1 MVDDSH
7 RRSTAAQAPARSAAV
22 RPCALRRIA
31 LLPDRPLSRFRR
43 SPPLSYRGGAVNA
56 IDLLKQQ
63 HKEVKDLF
71 EKIEKAGPDE
81 KERLFDEL
89 ADALAVHAAIEEQH
103 FYPATKD
110 ARTEELLQEAVEEHL
125 SVKRIIADLLEM
137 EPDDAQ
143 FDAKIK
149 VLEEQVSHHVEEEEN
164 ELFPK
169 VRKVH
174 SRDELEDLGVL
185 MEQTAE
191 ELKKQGAPRMEVPK
205 ETGAAAPID

>member
-1 MVDDSH
+1 
-7 RRSTAAQAPARSAAV
+7 
-22 RPCALRRIA
+22 
-31 LLPDRPLSRFRR
+31 
-43 SPPLSYRGGAVNA
+43 VNA
-56 IDLLKQQ
+56 IDLLEQQ
-63 HKEVKDLF
+63 HREVEKLF
-71 EKIEKAGPDE
+71 KKIEKAGPDE
-81 KERLFDEL
+81 KEQLFDEL
-89 ADALAVHAAIEEQH
+89 ADSLAVHAAIEEQH

-149 VLEEQVSHHVEEEEN
+149 VLQEQVEHHVEEEEG

-169 VRKVH
+169 VQKLH
-174 SRDELEDLGVL
+174 SKDELEDLGVL

-191 ELKKQGAPRMEVPK
+191 ELKEQGAPRMEVPK
-205 ETGAAAPID
+205 ETGSAAPLD

>member
-1 MVDDSH
+1 
-7 RRSTAAQAPARSAAV
+7 
-22 RPCALRRIA
+22 
-31 LLPDRPLSRFRR
+31 
-43 SPPLSYRGGAVNA
+43 VNA

-191 ELKKQGAPRMEVPK
+191 ELQERGAPRMEVPK

>member
-1 MVDDSH
+1 M
-7 RRSTAAQAPARSAAV
+7 
-22 RPCALRRIA
+22 
-31 LLPDRPLSRFRR
+31 
-43 SPPLSYRGGAVNA
+43 NA

-63 HKEVKDLF
+63 HREVEKLF
-71 EKIEKAGPDE
+71 KKIEKAGPDE
-81 KERLFDEL
+81 KEKLFDGL

-110 ARTEELLQEAVEEHL
+110 ARTEELLEEAVEEHL

-149 VLEEQVSHHVEEEEN
+149 VLQEQVEHHVEEEEKQ
-164 ELFPK
+164 LFPEVQK
-169 VRKVH
+169 LH
-174 SRDELEDLGVL
+174 SKDELEDLGML

-191 ELKKQGAPRMEVPK
+191 ELKEQGAPRMEVPK
-205 ETGAAAPID
+205 ETGASAPID

>member
-1 MVDDSH
+1 
-7 RRSTAAQAPARSAAV
+7 
-22 RPCALRRIA
+22 
-31 LLPDRPLSRFRR
+31 
-43 SPPLSYRGGAVNA
+43 VNA

-63 HKEVKDLF
+63 HREVEKLF
-71 EKIEKAGPDE
+71 KKMEKAGPEE
-81 KERLFDEL
+81 KEKLFDEL
-89 ADALAVHAAIEEQH
+89 ADSLAVHAAIEEQH

-143 FDAKIK
+143 FDAKIT
-149 VLEEQVSHHVEEEEN
+149 VLQEQVEHHVEEEEK

-169 VRKVH
+169 VQKLH
-174 SRDELEDLGVL
+174 SKDELEDLGVL

-191 ELKKQGAPRMEVPK
+191 ELKEQGAPRMEVPK
-205 ETGAAAPID
+205 ETGSAAPLD

>member
-1 MVDDSH
+1 M
-7 RRSTAAQAPARSAAV
+7 
-22 RPCALRRIA
+22 
-31 LLPDRPLSRFRR
+31 
-43 SPPLSYRGGAVNA
+43 NA

-63 HKEVKDLF
+63 HQEAKKLF
-71 EKIEKAGPDE
+71 QDIEKASRPDE

-125 SVKRIIADLLEM
+125 SMKRIIADLLEM

-143 FDAKIK
+143 FDAKTK
-149 VLEEQVSHHVEEEEN
+149 VLREQVEHHVEEEEN

-169 VRKVH
+169 ALKIH
-174 SRDELEDLGVL
+174 SKDELEDLGIL

-191 ELKKQGAPRMEVPK
+191 GLFDSGAPRMEVPK

>member
-1 MVDDSH
+1 M
-7 RRSTAAQAPARSAAV
+7 
-22 RPCALRRIA
+22 
-31 LLPDRPLSRFRR
+31 
-43 SPPLSYRGGAVNA
+43 NA

-63 HKEVKDLF
+63 HREVEKLF
-71 EKIEKAGPDE
+71 KKIEKAGPDE
-81 KERLFDEL
+81 KEKLFDGL

-110 ARTEELLQEAVEEHL
+110 ARTEELLEEAVEEHL

-149 VLEEQVSHHVEEEEN
+149 VLQEQVEHHVEEEE
-164 ELFPK
+164 EQLFPEVQK
-169 VRKVH
+169 LH
-174 SRDELEDLGVL
+174 SKDELEDLGML

-191 ELKKQGAPRMEVPK
+191 ELKEQGAPRMEVPK

>member
-1 MVDDSH
+1 
-7 RRSTAAQAPARSAAV
+7 
-22 RPCALRRIA
+22 
-31 LLPDRPLSRFRR
+31 
-43 SPPLSYRGGAVNA
+43 VNA

-63 HKEVKDLF
+63 HREVEKLF
-71 EKIEKAGPDE
+71 KKMEKAGPDE
-81 KERLFDEL
+81 KEKLFDEL
-89 ADALAVHAAIEEQH
+89 ADSLAVHAAIEEQH

-143 FDAKIK
+143 FDAKIT
-149 VLEEQVSHHVEEEEN
+149 VLQEQVEHHVEEEEK

-169 VRKVH
+169 VQKLH
-174 SRDELEDLGVL
+174 SKDELEDLGVL

-191 ELKKQGAPRMEVPK
+191 ELKEQGAPRMEVPK
-205 ETGAAAPID
+205 ETGSAAPLD

>member
-1 MVDDSH
+1 M
-7 RRSTAAQAPARSAAV
+7 
-22 RPCALRRIA
+22 
-31 LLPDRPLSRFRR
+31 
-43 SPPLSYRGGAVNA
+43 NA

-63 HKEVKDLF
+63 HREVEKLF
-71 EKIEKAGPDE
+71 KKIEKAGPDE
-81 KERLFDEL
+81 KEQLFDEL
-89 ADALAVHAAIEEQH
+89 ADSLAVHAAIEEQH

-143 FDAKIK
+143 FDPKIT
-149 VLEEQVSHHVEEEEN
+149 VLQEQVEHHVEEEEG

-169 VRKVH
+169 VQKLH
-174 SRDELEDLGVL
+174 SKGELEDLGVL

-191 ELKKQGAPRMEVPK
+191 ELKEQGAPRMEVPK
-205 ETGAAAPID
+205 ETGTAAPID

>member
-1 MVDDSH
+1 M
-7 RRSTAAQAPARSAAV
+7 
-22 RPCALRRIA
+22 
-31 LLPDRPLSRFRR
+31 
-43 SPPLSYRGGAVNA
+43 NA
-56 IDLLKQQ
+56 IDLLEQQ
-63 HKEVKDLF
+63 HREVEKLF
-71 EKIEKAGPDE
+71 KKIEKAGPDE
-81 KERLFDEL
+81 KEKLFDEL
-89 ADALAVHAAIEEQH
+89 ADSLAVHAAIEEQH

-149 VLEEQVSHHVEEEEN
+149 VLQEQVEHHVEEEEG

-169 VRKVH
+169 VQKLH
-174 SRDELEDLGVL
+174 SKDELEDLGVL

-191 ELKKQGAPRMEVPK
+191 ELKEQGAPRMEVPK
-205 ETGAAAPID
+205 ETGSAAPLD

>member
-1 MVDDSH
+1 
-7 RRSTAAQAPARSAAV
+7 
-22 RPCALRRIA
+22 
-31 LLPDRPLSRFRR
+31 
-43 SPPLSYRGGAVNA
+43 VNA

-63 HKEVKDLF
+63 HREVERLF
-71 EKIEKAGPDE
+71 KKIEKAGPEE
-81 KERLFDEL
+81 KEKLFDEL

-110 ARTEELLQEAVEEHL
+110 ARTEELLEEAVEEHL

-143 FDAKIK
+143 FDAKMK
-149 VLEEQVSHHVEEEEN
+149 VLQEQVEHHVEEEEK

-169 VRKVH
+169 VQKLH
-174 SRDELEDLGVL
+174 SKDELEDLGVL

-191 ELKKQGAPRMEVPK
+191 ELKEQGAPRMDVPK
-205 ETGAAAPID
+205 ETGTAAPLD